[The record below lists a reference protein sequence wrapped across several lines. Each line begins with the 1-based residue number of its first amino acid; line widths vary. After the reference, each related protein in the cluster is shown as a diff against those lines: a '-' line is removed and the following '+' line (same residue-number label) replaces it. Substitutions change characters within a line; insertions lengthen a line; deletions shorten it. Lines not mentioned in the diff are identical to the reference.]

1 MIRII
6 IGYMLLLLLLLLF
19 NFGVLTDQ
27 NADGLW
33 GYARDLG
40 GYPIINLPIWKLAH
54 GGIDR
59 TVD

>member
-1 MIRII
+1 
-6 IGYMLLLLLLLLF
+6 MLLLLLLLLF